1 MGSAAGG
8 AAPGSAFSPPP
19 SGLWDLPKSDRFWHK
34 LECILFCINAWGR
47 WSTLWSLGLGAAKLY
62 SSVSRNTFP
71 RLETAMTLSQL
82 VRTLLCYL
90 SVMLEI
96 TSASPVI
103 APFFFF
109 PTLRT
114 CLAYVWMIIACAG
127 GDDSQA
133 LEPHHFK
140 LRLLNSQRTH
150 STLWT
155 TAGVMSFLNSKAIYK
170 LQQ

>member
-103 APFFFF
+103 APFFFSHFKNMSCLRMDDNSMRRRGRFSGIRAPSLQITFIKF
-109 PTLRT
+109 PK
-114 CLAYVWMIIACAG
+114 
-127 GDDSQA
+127 DSQ
-133 LEPHHFK
+133 HVMDYCRSYVIFK
-140 LRLLNSQRTH
+140 
-150 STLWT
+150 
-155 TAGVMSFLNSKAIYK
+155 
-170 LQQ
+170 